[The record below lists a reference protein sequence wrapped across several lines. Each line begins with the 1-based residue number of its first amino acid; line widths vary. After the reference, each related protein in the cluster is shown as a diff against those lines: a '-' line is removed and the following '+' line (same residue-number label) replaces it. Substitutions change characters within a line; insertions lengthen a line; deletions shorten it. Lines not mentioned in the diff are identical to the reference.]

1 MRPAR
6 LLLALLVALA
16 GASAAATD
24 RCAAQN
30 AGALHC
36 AVSIE
41 TQDGQ
46 PRCTLSAEGVPVN
59 HVLLEIGK
67 RTGLAIE
74 GLDPARRTALVSAE
88 LRDRPL
94 DEVLEIV
101 LGSVG
106 LAAELR
112 PGALRVVGDEL
123 ALQSTERLQERALLA
138 YARACILAPAHELG
152 ANARMRQAE
161 IERARGNPGAALAHY
176 DELLQRFRLS
186 PLANEALLQSAIACQ
201 ELGQWAQASLRL
213 RQLAQAVPAG
223 PMNEEARVRLADC
236 SIELGDP
243 QRAALLIEAL
253 SAEVAP
259 KDEHASAMR
268 LLVLARARAAERN
281 YDAALNCL
289 ALLRPAEL
297 EAAGRG
303 RWCHALA
310 VALEGA
316 GHTAEA
322 GRAWLMYSRELYGSA
337 QTIALENAARLAL
350 ASGDDLGAVFAA
362 EEITPA
368 LRSAALEESA
378 RIARERLGLAKDEQ
392 PIAGSSTIERQLE
405 MVAGWLT
412 TGRHAQAADV
422 LAALEATQPLDEP
435 QRARCAVYA
444 ARAAAHTHGLEQ
456 ALALLRTRRPQ
467 MLVLASRIELD
478 LAAAELLEHAARY
491 EEAALAYEGRY

>member
-1 MRPAR
+1 MRTLR
-6 LLLALLVALA
+6 LLSALSLAL
-16 GASAAATD
+16 AATHVVGT
-24 RCAAQN
+24 RPLAAQN

-36 AVSIE
+36 AISIE

-88 LRDRPL
+88 LHDRPL
-94 DEVLEIV
+94 EEVLEVV

-123 ALQSTERLQERALLA
+123 ALQTQERLEERALLA
-138 YARACILAPAHELG
+138 YARACILSPAHELG

-186 PLANEALLQSAIACQ
+186 PLAHEALLQSAIACQ

-213 RQLAQAVPAG
+213 RQLAQAEPAG
-223 PMNEEARVRLADC
+223 RMNEEARVRLADC

-243 QRAALLIEAL
+243 QRAALLIESL
-253 SAEVAP
+253 SAEVEP
-259 KDEHASAMR
+259 SDERAAAMR
-268 LLVLARARAAERN
+268 LLVLARARAAARN
-281 YDAALNCL
+281 YEAALNCL

-297 EAAGRG
+297 DAAGRS

-322 GRAWLMYSRELYGSA
+322 GRAWLMYSRELHGSA

-378 RIARERLGLAKDEQ
+378 RIARERLGLIEGEE
-392 PIAGSSTIERQLE
+392 PVVGSSTIDRQLQ
-405 MVAGWLT
+405 MVAGWLS

-444 ARAAAHTHGLEQ
+444 ARAAAHTHGLEH

-467 MLVLASRIELD
+467 MLVLASRVELD
-478 LAAAELLEHAARY
+478 LTAAELLEAAGRY